1 MLEDLLMASIARR
14 DWIVDGPFSFI
25 AISYIKY
32 LQVLRYA
39 EQTTIR
45 TYLKALAH
53 FAYWAKAEGFI
64 IAKIDATVVDRFVK
78 FHLSS
83 CICPQPRICNI
94 PDVRAALK
102 HLLIVMRLEGLVC
115 SVTTEPP
122 TLITA
127 ELEQFRHYLLNTCG
141 AALST
146 CENRMSHI
154 HSFLICHFKTGAVD
168 LAKLAPD
175 DVEGF
180 VMGFAKRW
188 SPASLKAIRTS
199 LRSYFRFRALIGD
212 QVQALE
218 AALPVM
224 ANWKQ
229 SMPPK
234 GLSKVQLDTFLQ
246 AFDLSK
252 PTEQRDYAIAR
263 CLVDLGLRGHE
274 VAQLGLES
282 LDWRASIVTL
292 TSTKGRRTQQLPLP
306 CQTGKAIAQ
315 YLCHGRPKTNNRA
328 LFVRHVAPFD
338 KPLCVAA
345 IRSSMTRAFVRCGL
359 GDQFCGTHVFRHTV
373 AIRLQQ
379 AGSSLKEIAD
389 VLRHKSLETT
399 TIYAKSDL
407 QALQTVALCWPGRQ
421 S

>member
-1 MLEDLLMASIARR
+1 MTGLFLGLFSIIAS
-14 DWIVDGPFSFI
+14 P
-25 AISYIKY
+25 YIEY
-32 LQVLRYA
+32 LHGLRYA

-45 TYLKALAH
+45 TYLKELAH
-53 FAYWAKAEGFI
+53 FAYWAKSEGLGI
-64 IAKIDATVVDRFVK
+64 TKIDAAVVDRFLK

-83 CICPQPRICNI
+83 CTCPPPRRCHV
-94 PDVRAALK
+94 PDARAALK
-102 HLLIVMRLEGLVC
+102 HLLIVMQLNGFAC
-115 SVTTEPP
+115 ATATEQP
-122 TLITA
+122 TPITV
-127 ELEQFRHYLLNTCG
+127 ELESFRHYLLNTCG
-141 AALST
+141 TALST

-154 HSFLICHFKTGAVD
+154 HSFLICYFKTGAVD
-168 LAKLAPD
+168 PAKLAPEN
-175 DVEGF
+175 VEGF

-199 LRSYFRFRALIGD
+199 LRSYFRFRALMGD
-212 QVQALE
+212 EVQALE

-229 SMPPK
+229 SMPPN

-252 PTEQRDYAIAR
+252 PTEQRDYAMAR

-274 VAQLGLES
+274 VAQLDLES

-292 TSTKGRRTQQLPLP
+292 TGTKGRCTQQLPLP

-315 YLCHGRPKTNNRA
+315 YLRHGRPKTNNRA

-379 AGSSLKEIAD
+379 SGSSLKEIAD

-399 TIYAKSDL
+399 TIYARSDL